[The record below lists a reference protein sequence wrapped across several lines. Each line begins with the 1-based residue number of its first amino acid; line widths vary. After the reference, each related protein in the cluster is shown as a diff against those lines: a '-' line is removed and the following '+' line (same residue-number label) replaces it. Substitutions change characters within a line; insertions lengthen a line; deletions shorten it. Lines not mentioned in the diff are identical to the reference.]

1 MLLSYNQYRILKIF
15 SLLASDYH
23 SACASCPSSSF
34 CKVFSETGFSKLQ
47 NNLRCWIPDV
57 LHSSLLSITDWAATH
72 LRTKSDFRSHQK
84 LTFIWLQNCLLLLHQ
99 YMIKYSYSIHCCY
112 LQYTHGQ
119 ASVHDKVY
127 LHYTH
132 VYLHIYLQYTHGQQ
146 VATHSHQEAD
156 NHLVVRKFCK
166 SVCCGPASAHDKVY
180 TANMLPIIP

>member
-1 MLLSYNQYRILKIF
+1 MSASVHDKSIL
-15 SLLASDYH
+15 
-23 SACASCPSSSF
+23 
-34 CKVFSETGFSKLQ
+34 
-47 NNLRCWIPDV
+47 
-57 LHSSLLSITDWAATH
+57 TH
-72 LRTKSDFRSHQK
+72 GQQVTSRSHQK

-146 VATHSHQEAD
+146 VATHSHHEAD